1 MLSPSGEV
9 VWTVFVAT
17 LALEIFCCELP
28 VREKNGVCP
37 GAPSERRLT
46 LSLVK
51 SSLRHS
57 SKRVRL
63 TKLFS
68 FS

>member
-1 MLSPSGEV
+1 MLSRRGEV
-9 VWTVFVAT
+9 GWTVVVAT
-17 LALEIFCCELP
+17 LALEISSCELP
-28 VREKNGVCP
+28 VREKSGVCP
-37 GAPSERRLT
+37 GAPSERHLM

-57 SKRVRL
+57 RKKGAVD
-63 TKLFS
+63 KLFI